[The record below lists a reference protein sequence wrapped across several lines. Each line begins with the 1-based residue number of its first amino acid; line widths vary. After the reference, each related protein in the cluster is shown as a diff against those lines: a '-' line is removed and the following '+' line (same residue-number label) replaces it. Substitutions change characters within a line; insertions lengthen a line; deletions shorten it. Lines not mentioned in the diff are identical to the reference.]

1 MELSIIKSADYKL
14 QKRKIAHMKIKSGN
28 GLGGLKN
35 GRMIILR

>member
-1 MELSIIKSADYKL
+1 
-14 QKRKIAHMKIKSGN
+14 MKIKSGN